1 MTTLDQLQTVFR
13 DNFVTYYHTHVAH
26 VNITGRNFTS
36 DHKLLKGI
44 YEARQEQI
52 DVIAEIVR
60 TLDGRMID
68 HIQAVIV
75 DAGLDD
81 LPVRGRADDLLA
93 HVRDMLEHM
102 VVQYQVLGDVAGDEE
117 LEHIENY
124 AQEQIMA
131 LNKQIWFLSAT
142 LGEGMPERHAAEE
155 DEEEDESIGA

>member
-1 MTTLDQLQTVFR
+1 MTTLEQLQRVFC
-13 DNFVTYYHTHVAH
+13 DNFITYYHSHVAH
-26 VNITGRNFTS
+26 VNIRGRNFTS

-60 TLDGRMID
+60 TLDGFMID
-68 HIQAVIV
+68 HVQAVIV

-81 LPVRGRADDLLA
+81 LPVRGTADELLE
-93 HVRDMLEHM
+93 HVRSMLEHM
-102 VVQYQVLGDVAGDEE
+102 VTQYQILGEVASDEE

-131 LNKQIWFLSAT
+131 LNKQIWFLTST
-142 LGEGMPERHAAEE
+142 L
-155 DEEEDESIGA
+155 D

>member
-1 MTTLDQLQTVFR
+1 MTTLDQLQNVFR
-13 DNFVTYYHTHVAH
+13 DNFVTYYHSHVAH
-26 VNITGRNFTS
+26 VNIVGRNFTS

-60 TLDGRMID
+60 TLDGMMID
-68 HIQAVIV
+68 HLQAVIV

-81 LPVRGRADDLLA
+81 LPVMGTADELLE
-93 HVRDMLEHM
+93 HVKDMLEHM
-102 VVQYQVLGDVAGDEE
+102 VVQFAALGEIASDED

-131 LNKQIWFLSAT
+131 LNKQIWMLRST
-142 LGEGMPERHAAEE
+142 LEA
-155 DEEEDESIGA
+155 